1 MPTAHQDYN
10 SNSPPMVSRVA
21 IIGGGVSGLA
31 ALKQLAHHNPILFE
45 ASDSIGGVWGS
56 CSYNSTK
63 LQSSRSDYEFTDFPW
78 PNRDDPSFPSHL
90 EILDY
95 LDSYV
100 KHFDLSKHINFN
112 SKVVELKFVGDRAG
126 TGPGEYGSL
135 LPGQPVWEVAVQHNE
150 SIQWYAFEFVAV
162 CIGKYG
168 DIPKIPAFPHNKGPE
183 VFKGQVLHSIDYC
196 KLNPEAS
203 SKLLKGKKVVVVGFK
218 KSAIDLAMESAQA
231 NQGPEGEPCTMV
243 VRTLH
248 WTVPHYWV
256 WGLPFF
262 MFFSTRSSQFIH
274 QTPNQTFLRT
284 LLCLFLSP
292 MRQAV
297 SKFIE
302 SYLLWK
308 LPLIKYGLKPEHPF
322 LEDYAS
328 CQMAIMPEN
337 FFDEANKGKI
347 VFKRASKWWFGRE
360 GLEFEDNTKLAADV
374 VILATGYDGKK
385 KLKTILP
392 EPFQSLLEYTSGVM
406 PLYRGTIH
414 PLIPNMAFVGYI
426 ESVSNLHTAELR
438 SMWLARLVGDKFKL
452 PSVEKMLEQV
462 SKEIEVMKKTTRFY
476 KRHCISTFSI
486 NHSDEICQE
495 MGWNS
500 WRKKTWLAEAF
511 SAYGSQD
518 YEEHE
523 M

>member
-1 MPTAHQDYN
+1 MPTTHQIN
-10 SNSPPMVSRVA
+10 HQLPLVVSRIA

-31 ALKQLAHHNPILFE
+31 ALKQLSHYNPILFE
-45 ASDSIGGVWGS
+45 ATDSIGGVWGS
-56 CSYNSTK
+56 CSYSSTK
-63 LQSSRSDYEFTDFPW
+63 LQSPRSDYEFTDFPW

-90 EILDY
+90 EILNY

-100 KHFDLSKHINFN
+100 KHFDLRKYIKFS
-112 SKVVELKFVGDRAG
+112 SKVVELRFIGDRSG

-135 LPGQPVWEVAVQHNE
+135 LPGQSVWEVAVQHNE
-150 SIQWYAFEFVAV
+150 SETIQ
-162 CIGKYG
+162 
-168 DIPKIPAFPHNKGPE
+168 
-183 VFKGQVLHSIDYC
+183 
-196 KLNPEAS
+196 
-203 SKLLKGKKVVVVGFK
+203 
-218 KSAIDLAMESAQA
+218 
-231 NQGPEGEPCTMV
+231 
-243 VRTLH
+243 
-248 WTVPHYWV
+248 
-256 WGLPFF
+256 
-262 MFFSTRSSQFIH
+262 
-274 QTPNQTFLRT
+274 
-284 LLCLFLSP
+284 
-292 MRQAV
+292 RQAV

-322 LEDYAS
+322 VEDYAS

-337 FFDEANKGKI
+337 FFDEADKGKI
-347 VFKRASKWWFGRE
+347 VFKRASKWWFSRE
-360 GLEFEDNTKLAADV
+360 GIEFEDYTKIAADV
-374 VILATGYDGKK
+374 VIFATGYDGKK

-392 EPFQSLLEYTSGVM
+392 EPFQSLLESTSGVM

-438 SMWLARLVGDKFKL
+438 SMWLARLVGEKFKL

-462 SKEIEVMKKTTRFY
+462 SKEIEVMKKSTRFY

-486 NHSDEICQE
+486 NHSDEICEE

-500 WRKKTWLAEAF
+500 WRKKSWLAEAF

-523 M
+523 IM